1 MGVNPVIAIFF
12 GGDFMVKVSD
22 YVVYN
27 YDVCKV
33 IVFNIF
39 NGKDY
44 YFLNSLSDSSL
55 KIYVP
60 VNNSSIRGVIS
71 RNGVSKLV

>member
-1 MGVNPVIAIFF
+1 
-12 GGDFMVKVSD
+12 MVKVSD

-33 IVFNIF
+33 IDFNIF
-39 NGKDY
+39 NGNDY

-55 KIYVP
+55 KINVP